1 MSLTTVKISNVSPN
15 ASMQEIKEFFSFS
28 GEIVY
33 VEMQRENESSQV
45 AYVTF
50 KDSQGAETALLLT
63 GAKIVDLVIDI
74 TPDPDYQLP
83 ANVSVPHSSNDSS
96 EAVSGIGLVVQKAE
110 NVVSTMLGKGFILG
124 KDALNKAKSF
134 DEKHQLR
141 STASAKVSEL
151 DQRIRLRE
159 KISKGTTAVNEKVT
173 EMDQKYQVSEKT
185 KSAFAVAE
193 QKVSTAGAALMSN
206 RYVSSSASWVTETFH
221 RVVAKAASNAG
232 SKTMD
237 KTQSDQE
244 SNIINNG
251 IGSKEVEE
259 VGIEQGSTNIELKT
273 IDKVMNEQESSDVQL
288 KAIDKV
294 LEKEP
299 TEQGSDPQSKAIEK
313 EPEKEL
319 QDDFDKV
326 QLSETSTNTSSES
339 QGKPEPA
346 QGLIQ

>member
-1 MSLTTVKISNVSPN
+1 MSVTTVKISNVSPN
-15 ASMQEIKEFFSFS
+15 ASVQEIQEFFSFS

-33 VEMQRENESSQV
+33 VEMQRGNESSQV

-83 ANVSVPHSSNDSS
+83 ANVSSNDSS

-110 NVVSTMLGKGFILG
+110 NVVSTMLAKGFILG
-124 KDALNKAKSF
+124 KDALNKAQAF

-151 DQRIRLRE
+151 DKRIRLRE

-206 RYVSSSASWVTETFH
+206 RYVSSSASWVTETFN

-237 KTQSDQE
+237 KAQSDQE
-244 SNIINNG
+244 SDIINNG
-251 IGSKEVEE
+251 IESKEVEK
-259 VGIEQGSTNIELKT
+259 VGIEQGSTNVELKT

-299 TEQGSDPQSKAIEK
+299 TEQGSDAQLKAIDK

-319 QDDFDKV
+319 QGDFVKV
-326 QLSETSTNTSSES
+326 QLSETSNNSSSES

-346 QGLIQ
+346 PGLIL